1 MAHTTDP
8 AAIVVDQETLIQ
20 GVAKHF
26 VQKVFGLEG
35 MPWGTKF
42 SDLEELAVQI
52 GQAVSRSMM
61 DQALAGQAQAG
72 PAVAPVCGVCGTTVQ
87 AGSPGEPRA
96 VTTTVGTVDWIE
108 PKRYCPTCR
117 AAFFSLSPRVWGLTT
132 AATALRSKS
141 RSSTPG
147 SRTPRLPR
155 AGMICSIWP
164 A

>member
-1 MAHTTDP
+1 MAHTADP
-8 AAIVVDQETLIQ
+8 AAVVVDQETLIQ

-26 VQKVFGLEG
+26 LHKVFGPQG

-87 AGSPGEPRA
+87 AGPPGEPRA
-96 VTTTVGTVDWIE
+96 VTTTVGTVGWIE

-117 AAFFSLSPRVWGLTT
+117 AAFFPSV
-132 AATALRSKS
+132 
-141 RSSTPG
+141 PG
-147 SRTPRLPR
+147 V
-155 AGMICSIWP
+155 GD
-164 A
+164 

>member
-72 PAVAPVCGVCGTTVQ
+72 PAIAPVCGVCGTTVQ
-87 AGSPGEPRA
+87 AVPRA
-96 VTTTVGTVDWIE
+96 NPGPSPPPWGRLTGEFRCQSI
-108 PKRYCPTCR
+108 
-117 AAFFSLSPRVWGLTT
+117 FSRGGRPR
-132 AATALRSKS
+132 R
-141 RSSTPG
+141 RG
-147 SRTPRLPR
+147 SRTMPRRWEMTSTQSSAP
-155 AGMICSIWP
+155 
-164 A
+164 